1 MKNILL
7 FVGIVS
13 ISAMSCK
20 TLATMISPTSF
31 ETVAALKEVLNS
43 SAFKALKRINSLND
57 GGTGLLPSQLQPV
70 LSTLKTLGLGTEID
84 QVTRHISNASQ
95 VVGKESALIMKDA
108 IADVSFT
115 DAASVVVSG
124 GDAATSV
131 LKQKMYGSVKKRY
144 STRLDQELGK
154 TDALKYWPMAA
165 GAYNLFA
172 KEKVDS
178 SLSDF
183 LAERAVDAAFLGM
196 GVEEKKIRT
205 DYKSL
210 GSSVVTKVFDYYG
223 KKGSRKS

>member
-13 ISAMSCK
+13 MSAMSCK
-20 TLATMISPTSF
+20 TLSTMISPTTF
-31 ETVAALKEVLNS
+31 ETVAALKEVMNS
-43 SAFKALKRINSLND
+43 SAFKAIQKINSLNS
-57 GGTGLLPSQLQPV
+57 GGTGVLPEQLQPV
-70 LSTLKTLGLGTEID
+70 LSTLKAVGLGDEID
-84 QVTRHISNASQ
+84 QINQQIGKASQ
-95 VVGKESALIMKDA
+95 IAAKESALIMKDA
-108 IADVSFT
+108 ISEVSFT
-115 DAASVVVSG
+115 DAAAVVLGG

-144 STRLDQELGK
+144 SSRLDQELGK
-154 TDALKYWPMAA
+154 TDAHTYWSTASA
-165 GAYNLFA
+165 AYNLFA
-172 KEKVDS
+172 KEKVNS

-183 LAERAVDAAFLGM
+183 LAERAVDAAFIGM

-223 KKGSRKS
+223 KNKS

>member
-1 MKNILL
+1 MKKILL
-7 FVGIVS
+7 FAGIICLGTS
-13 ISAMSCK
+13 SCNQ
-20 TLATMISPTSF
+20 LAQLITPSTF
-31 ETVAALKEVLNS
+31 ETVSAVKEVLNS
-43 SAFKALKRINSLND
+43 SAFRAISKLNSLKS
-57 GGTGLLPSQLQPV
+57 GGEGLLPAKLQPV
-70 LSTLKTLGLGTEID
+70 LATMKTLGLGSEID
-84 QVTRHISNASQ
+84 KVTSSISRASE

-115 DAASVVVSG
+115 DAASIVASG
-124 GDAATSV
+124 GDSATSV
-131 LKQKMYGSVKKRY
+131 LKQKMYSSVKKRY
-144 STRLDQELGK
+144 STRMDQELAK
-154 TDALKYWPMAA
+154 TDAPKYWPMAA

-210 GSSVVTKVFDYYG
+210 GSAVVTKVFDYYT
-223 KKGSRKS
+223 KK